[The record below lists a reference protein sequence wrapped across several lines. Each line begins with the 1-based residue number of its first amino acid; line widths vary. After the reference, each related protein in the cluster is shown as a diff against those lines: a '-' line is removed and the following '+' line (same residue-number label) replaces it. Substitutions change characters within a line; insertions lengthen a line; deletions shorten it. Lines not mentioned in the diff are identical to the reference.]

1 LSVPKVNTLVKSDLG
16 AQSTDYLTYE

>member
-16 AQSTDYLTYE
+16 VQSIDYLTYE